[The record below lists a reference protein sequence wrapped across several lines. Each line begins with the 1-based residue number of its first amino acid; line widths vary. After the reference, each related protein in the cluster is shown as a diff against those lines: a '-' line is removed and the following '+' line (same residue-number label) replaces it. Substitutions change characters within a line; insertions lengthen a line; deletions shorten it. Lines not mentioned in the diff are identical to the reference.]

1 MPTAAK
7 LFAAFAFT
15 FVAFFTAQMVMPYMP
30 DGTQFGA
37 FVPISMIIG
46 LVAGWRVMGPAVGKG
61 NYAAAGSGMKTSLVL
76 TLFALFVFSTYQM
89 VENALRKQYDGP
101 MDAVVGIVAI
111 AIEWGALL
119 IKPDVL
125 TVLLIGGALGGLL
138 SEWAD
143 RRWS

>member
-7 LFAAFAFT
+7 LFAALAFT
-15 FVAFFTAQMVMPYMP
+15 VVAFFAAQVVMPHLP

-37 FVPISMIIG
+37 FVPIAMIIG
-46 LVAGWRVMGPAVGKG
+46 LVAGWKVMGPSVGRG
-61 NYAAAGSGMKTSLVL
+61 NYAAAGSGMKTSLVF
-76 TLFALFVFSTYQM
+76 TLVALFVFSTYQM

-101 MDAVVGIVAI
+101 MDAVVGIVSI
-111 AIEWGALL
+111 AIEWGEIL

-125 TVLLIGGALGGLL
+125 AVLVVGGALGGLL

-143 RRWS
+143 RRWT